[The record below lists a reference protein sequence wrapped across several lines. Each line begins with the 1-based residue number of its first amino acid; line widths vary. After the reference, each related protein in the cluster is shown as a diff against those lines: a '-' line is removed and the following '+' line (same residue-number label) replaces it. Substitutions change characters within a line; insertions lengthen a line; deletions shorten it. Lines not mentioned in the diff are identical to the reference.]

1 VTFSIVWFPATVVIP
16 SRSIA
21 GLAAASRIAMAS
33 SCPGSQSRMIFSTVG
48 PSSSVV
54 AAGRSD
60 ERCNARRKVGVAPSD
75 KSRPSGDGI
84 ILGGVHRTDLVGL
97 LLFHAH
103 RGAHPAPVSDRQSI
117 QTRSW
122 SSGSSIGDEMNNTC
136 GASSNW
142 PPCGVFAGITHTS
155 PFLTGCVT
163 PSTVMLPVPS
173 ST

>member
-1 VTFSIVWFPATVVIP
+1 
-16 SRSIA
+16 
-21 GLAAASRIAMAS
+21 M
-33 SCPGSQSRMIFSTVG
+33 VG
-48 PSSSVV
+48 PSLSVV

-97 LLFHAH
+97 LLFHAN